1 MREAFI
7 SHSARGDAFA
17 TTVLEKIAA
26 GLRHANWTPL
36 VDQEDL
42 PPGDEWLPEVVDW
55 LARCHAAV
63 VLLNDKALK
72 SDWVRREVNI
82 LMWRRALGSPVYV
95 IPVLLGVPSTGMVKK
110 AGLGELRP
118 IQFARVQ
125 GESEQEADAVA
136 AQVLKRFAELPEPG
150 PDDGPMTEWL
160 ERLETHLSQV
170 TRPGVLSKAATAL
183 GLDHKHVAEVTRG
196 QGGCLFL
203 ARQFLVAPPERMEK
217 ALHLLAPAMP
227 QTALR
232 GLIRDLTATWVDE
245 EAARPALPA
254 PGRRPQNLTVLLNAS
269 RRGTAKQYI
278 QRATCGATYGYEVEA
293 LGDLPTGEDRVGERV
308 QDWESAVWELFFGVV
323 ADEDRILPDDL
334 DDRTHYLVIDKTL
347 PPEPEFAEAVARLHR
362 LFSWLIVM
370 VTTGNAAP
378 EADACASFENP
389 VLLEP
394 LLTASTEVTA
404 RVRVGRLKK
413 LPERLLHVD

>member
-7 SHSARGDAFA
+7 SHSTRGDAFA

-26 GLRHANWTPL
+26 GLRDANWTPL

-63 VLLNDKALK
+63 ILLNDAALE
-72 SDWVRREVNI
+72 SHWVRREVNV

-95 IPVLLGVPSTGMVKK
+95 VPVLLGVPSTGMVKK
-110 AGLGELRP
+110 AGLEELRP
-118 IQFARVQ
+118 IQFARVHNQ
-125 GESEQEADAVA
+125 SEQDADTLATR
-136 AQVLKRFAELPEPG
+136 VLKRFAELPEPA

-160 ERLETHLSQV
+160 ERLEMRLSEV
-170 TRPGVLSKAATAL
+170 TRQGALSKAATEL
-183 GLDHKHVAEVTRG
+183 GLDHKHVAEVTRR

-203 ARQFLVAPPERMEK
+203 ARQFLLAPPDKMEK
-217 ALHLLAPAMP
+217 ALHVLAPALP

-232 GLIRDLTATWVDE
+232 GLIRDLATTWVDE
-245 EAARPALPA
+245 EAARPTLPP
-254 PGRRPQNLTVLLNAS
+254 PGRRPRNMTLLLNAS
-269 RRGTAKQYI
+269 RSGTAEHYI
-278 QRATCGATYGYEVEA
+278 QRATCGATYGYEVESV
-293 LGDLPTGEDRVGERV
+293 GDLPTGEDRVGERV
-308 QDWESAVWELFFGVV
+308 EDWENAVWEQFFGVV

-334 DDRTHYLVIDKTL
+334 DERTHYLVIDKAL
-347 PPEPEFAEAVARLHR
+347 PPEPEFAQAVARLHR

-370 VTTGNAAP
+370 VTTGKSAP
-378 EADACASFENP
+378 EAGACASFENP

-394 LLTASTEVTA
+394 LLTASTEATA
-404 RVRVGRLKK
+404 RARVGRLKK